1 MSSGTTH
8 RNARRLTALLATVG
22 LLSTAQALQT
32 GRSAQGVDY
41 MSGGIGEGEVQAM
54 RAERER
60 FSLWLT
66 AAGLSGAF
74 IGSVRVRI
82 VDLASGGTVL
92 EHVTDGPLLY
102 AALPVGRYEVEA
114 TLFDVQ
120 SGRLEI
126 QRGSTSIHAGDHHQ
140 MVLRFAVPEDGDRP

>member
-1 MSSGTTH
+1 MF
-8 RNARRLTALLATVG
+8 RDALLRLPCRLALALAVAG
-22 LLSTAQALQT
+22 LAPAALALQT
-32 GRSAQGVDY
+32 GRSPQGVEY

-54 RAERER
+54 RGARER

-66 AAGLSGAF
+66 AAGLRGAF

-82 VDLASGGTVL
+82 VDLASGAAVL
-92 EHVTDGPLLY
+92 EHTTDGPLLY
-102 AALPVGRYEVEA
+102 AALPPGRYEVEA
-114 TLFDVQ
+114 ALFDVD

-126 QRGSTSIHAGDHHQ
+126 QRGSTTLRAGDHHQ